1 MFSFLCSGQKY
12 IIINTLSMKQLE
24 LKALGLTELTNQEQ
38 MLTNGGDGEI
48 GLVVLLVL
56 LGLAIWGLIT
66 GNAEIVEYTEP
77 DPTPL
82 PEYM

>member
-1 MFSFLCSGQKY
+1 
-12 IIINTLSMKQLE
+12 
-24 LKALGLTELTNQEQ
+24 